1 VELVYLRIP
10 LQVRLI
16 DLLLATLN
24 LVKVLI

>member
-1 VELVYLRIP
+1 MELVYLRIP